1 MTKVEPMQRIKELRE
16 LLAYHNYRYYTL
28 DDPELSDAEYDRL
41 LRELQDLENAY
52 PELIT
57 PDSPTQR
64 VGGEP
69 LAYFAVVEHRVPL
82 LSLANAYSEQELW
95 EFDRRVQESAA
106 GEPVQYVVEL
116 KIDGLAVALTY
127 EKGIFVRGATR
138 GDGFRGEDIT
148 ANLRTVRS
156 LPLRL
161 QGQAPELLEIRGEVF
176 MPREAF
182 ARLNKERAEKGEP
195 LFANPRNAA
204 AGSVRQLDSRIAAA
218 RRLDIFVYA
227 IGYAQGREFKT
238 HQEVLAYLAEIG
250 CKVNTN
256 KIVCDDMQAVIA
268 FCKEWSG
275 ERRQQLPYDIDG
287 LVVKV
292 NSLQLQSQL
301 GATAKS
307 PRWAIAYKFP
317 AQQAVTT
324 LREIITRVGRTG
336 VLTPTAIFDP
346 VELAGSTVTKA
357 ALHNLDYIREKDIKI
372 GDQIVVQKAG
382 DVIPE
387 VVAVLKDKR
396 TGTEIEF
403 VMPERCPVCG
413 SEVVRLPGEAAHR
426 CTGLACP
433 AQLQEGLIHFAS
445 RNAMNIDGL
454 GPALISQLTEKGLVK
469 NPADLYGL
477 TLEQLL
483 QLERVGEKSAQNL
496 LAAIAESKQNPWDR
510 LLFGLGIRFVGS
522 RVAQILAEHFPDL
535 QALMAARE
543 EDLLAIPEIGPQ
555 IAASIVSFFAEPQ
568 NRSVVAAL
576 QEYGVNMGNNKEEKA
591 AETLPLAGKTF
602 VLTGSLAKHSR
613 SEATALLQKLGARV
627 VGSVSKN
634 VDYVVAGEKPGSKLE
649 RAQSLGVK
657 ILTEQEFS
665 DLLAQIKCN
674 YVQME
679 GITCIVLPVYVLK

>member
-1 MTKVEPMQRIKELRE
+1 
-16 LLAYHNYRYYTL
+16 
-28 DDPELSDAEYDRL
+28 
-41 LRELQDLENAY
+41 
-52 PELIT
+52 
-57 PDSPTQR
+57 
-64 VGGEP
+64 
-69 LAYFAVVEHRVPL
+69 
-82 LSLANAYSEQELW
+82 
-95 EFDRRVQESAA
+95 
-106 GEPVQYVVEL
+106 
-116 KIDGLAVALTY
+116 
-127 EKGIFVRGATR
+127 
-138 GDGFRGEDIT
+138 
-148 ANLRTVRS
+148 
-156 LPLRL
+156 
-161 QGQAPELLEIRGEVF
+161 
-176 MPREAF
+176 
-182 ARLNKERAEKGEP
+182 
-195 LFANPRNAA
+195 
-204 AGSVRQLDSRIAAA
+204 VRQLDSRIAAA

-483 QLERVGEKSAQNL
+483 
-496 LAAIAESKQNPWDR
+496 
-510 LLFGLGIRFVGS
+510 
-522 RVAQILAEHFPDL
+522 
-535 QALMAARE
+535 
-543 EDLLAIPEIGPQ
+543 
-555 IAASIVSFFAEPQ
+555 
-568 NRSVVAAL
+568 
-576 QEYGVNMGNNKEEKA
+576 
-591 AETLPLAGKTF
+591 
-602 VLTGSLAKHSR
+602 
-613 SEATALLQKLGARV
+613 
-627 VGSVSKN
+627 
-634 VDYVVAGEKPGSKLE
+634 
-649 RAQSLGVK
+649 
-657 ILTEQEFS
+657 
-665 DLLAQIKCN
+665 
-674 YVQME
+674 
-679 GITCIVLPVYVLK
+679 